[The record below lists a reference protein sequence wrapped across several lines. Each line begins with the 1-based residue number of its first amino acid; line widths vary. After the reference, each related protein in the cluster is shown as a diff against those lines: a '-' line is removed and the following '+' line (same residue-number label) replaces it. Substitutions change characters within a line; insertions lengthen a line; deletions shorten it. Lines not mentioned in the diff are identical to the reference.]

1 MLDAAAR
8 QARSVNET
16 AHRAWPLPSG
26 RWVMGQTWE
35 SLVFVHWRV
44 AADEL
49 RPYIPAGLEIE
60 EFDGSAWLGIVP
72 FRITGLR
79 ARGMVPLPGLS
90 AFNELN
96 VRTYVRAADGK
107 PGVWF
112 FSLEATS
119 RLAVRAAR
127 RQYRLPYF
135 DARIALDVAGSAGGR
150 ATGARPVDRAAR
162 GGAWDGGRIEV
173 ECSRLGEAGKVF
185 SGVFRATGEPT
196 VSPVDSLESFL
207 VERYCLYAEGGG
219 ALWRAEIHHAPW
231 VVGAGEAEIDLN
243 SIAPLPLSGA
253 PLCHVAGRQ
262 DVVIWPLRSLS

>member
-1 MLDAAAR
+1 MLGAAAR
-8 QARSVNET
+8 QARSVEDT
-16 AHRAWPLPSG
+16 THRAWPLPSG

-44 AADEL
+44 AVEEL
-49 RPYIPAGLEIE
+49 RPLIPADLEIE
-60 EFDGSAWLGIVP
+60 EFDGSGWLGIVP
-72 FRITGLR
+72 FRITSLR
-79 ARGMVPLPGLS
+79 ARGMAPLPGLS

-119 RLAVRAAR
+119 RLAVLVAR

-135 DARIALDVAGSAGGR
+135 DARIALNDDG
-150 ATGARPVDRAAR
+150 DRI
-162 GGAWDGGRIEV
+162 DV
-173 ECSRLGEAGKVF
+173 ECSRLGKPGKVF
-185 SGVFRATGEPT
+185 AGVFRATGDQA
-196 VSPVDSLESFL
+196 VSPVDSLEFFL
-207 VERYCLYAEGGG
+207 VERYCLYAEGDGK
-219 ALWRAEIHHAPW
+219 LWRAEIHHAPW
-231 VVGAGEAEIDLN
+231 SVGSGEAEIGLN

-262 DVVIWPLRSLS
+262 DVVVWPLRPLP

>member
-8 QARSVNET
+8 QARSVDET

-44 AADEL
+44 GADEL
-49 RPYIPAGLEIE
+49 RPLIPAGLEIE

-72 FRITGLR
+72 FRLTGLR

-135 DARIALDVAGSAGGR
+135 DARIALDDAGGR
-150 ATGARPVDRAAR
+150 
-162 GGAWDGGRIEV
+162 IIV
-173 ECSRLGEAGKVF
+173 ECSRVEEAGKAF
-185 SGVFRATGEPT
+185 SGVFRATGEPA
-196 VSPVDSLESFL
+196 VSPVDSLEFFL

-219 ALWRAEIHHAPW
+219 SLWRAEIHHAPW
-231 VVGAGEAEIDLN
+231 MVAAGEAEVDLN
-243 SIAPLPLSGA
+243 TIAPLPLHGV
-253 PLCHVAGRQ
+253 PLCHVAARQ
-262 DVVIWPLRSLS
+262 DVVIWPLEPVPTLGG

>member
-1 MLDAAAR
+1 
-8 QARSVNET
+8 
-16 AHRAWPLPSG
+16 
-26 RWVMGQTWE
+26 MG
-35 SLVFVHWRV
+35 
-44 AADEL
+44 A
-49 RPYIPAGLEIE
+49 
-60 EFDGSAWLGIVP
+60 AWLGIVP

-119 RLAVRAAR
+119 RLAVLAAR
-127 RQYRLPYF
+127 RTYRLPYF
-135 DARIALDVAGSAGGR
+135 DARIALED
-150 ATGARPVDRAAR
+150 
-162 GGAWDGGRIEV
+162 DGGRIDV
-173 ECSRLGEAGKVF
+173 ECCAPRGGGKVF
-185 SGVFRATGEPT
+185 SGAFRATGEPA
-196 VSPVDSLESFL
+196 VSPVDSLEFFL

-219 ALWRAEIHHAPW
+219 KLWRAEIHHPPW

-243 SIAPLPLSGA
+243 SIAPVPLSGA

-262 DVVIWPLRSLS
+262 DVVVWPLRPLT

>member
-1 MLDAAAR
+1 
-8 QARSVNET
+8 
-16 AHRAWPLPSG
+16 
-26 RWVMGQTWE
+26 MGQTWE

-49 RPYIPAGLEIE
+49 RPYIPAGLDIE

-90 AFNELN
+90 EFNELN
-96 VRTYVRAADGK
+96 VRTYVRAGDGK

-119 RLAVRAAR
+119 RLAVWAAR

-135 DARIALDVAGSAGGR
+135 DARIALDDDGDRIDVA
-150 ATGARPVDRAAR
+150 
-162 GGAWDGGRIEV
+162 
-173 ECSRLGEAGKVF
+173 CSRLGEADKAF
-185 SGVFRATGEPT
+185 SGVFRPTGEPV
-196 VSPVDSLESFL
+196 VSPVDSLEFFL
-207 VERYCLYAEGGG
+207 VERYCLYAAGGG

-231 VVGAGEAEIDLN
+231 VVGPGDAEIELN
-243 SIAPLPLSGA
+243 SIAPLPLSGT
-253 PLCHVAGRQ
+253 PLCHIAERQ
-262 DVVIWPLRSLS
+262 DVVIWPLERVAASA

>member
-1 MLDAAAR
+1 MLGAVAR
-8 QARSVNET
+8 QARSVDET
-16 AHRAWPLPSG
+16 THRAWPLPSR

-35 SLVFVHWRV
+35 SLVFAHWRV
-44 AADEL
+44 AVDEL
-49 RPYIPAGLEIE
+49 RPYIPADLEIE

-135 DARIALDVAGSAGGR
+135 DAQIALQDDGRRIDVA
-150 ATGARPVDRAAR
+150 
-162 GGAWDGGRIEV
+162 
-173 ECSRLGEAGKVF
+173 CSRRGEAGKDF
-185 SGVFRATGEPT
+185 SGAFRAAAEPA
-196 VSPVDSLESFL
+196 VSPVDSLEFFL
-207 VERYCLYAEGGG
+207 VERYCLYTEGGG

-231 VVGAGEAEIDLN
+231 VVGAGEAEIGLN
-243 SIAPLPLSGA
+243 SIAPLSLSGA
-253 PLCHVAGRQ
+253 ALCHIAERQ
-262 DVVIWPLRSLS
+262 DVVVWPLERVLASA

>member
-1 MLDAAAR
+1 
-8 QARSVNET
+8 
-16 AHRAWPLPSG
+16 
-26 RWVMGQTWE
+26 MGQTWE

-44 AADEL
+44 SVDEL

-127 RQYRLPYF
+127 RTYRLPYF
-135 DARIALDVAGSAGGR
+135 DARIALD
-150 ATGARPVDRAAR
+150 
-162 GGAWDGGRIEV
+162 
-173 ECSRLGEAGKVF
+173 
-185 SGVFRATGEPT
+185 
-196 VSPVDSLESFL
+196 
-207 VERYCLYAEGGG
+207 
-219 ALWRAEIHHAPW
+219 
-231 VVGAGEAEIDLN
+231 
-243 SIAPLPLSGA
+243 
-253 PLCHVAGRQ
+253 
-262 DVVIWPLRSLS
+262 

>member
-1 MLDAAAR
+1 
-8 QARSVNET
+8 
-16 AHRAWPLPSG
+16 
-26 RWVMGQTWE
+26 MGQTWE

-49 RPYIPAGLEIE
+49 RPHIPAGLEIE
-60 EFDGSAWLGIVP
+60 EFDGAAWLGIVP

-119 RLAVRAAR
+119 RPAVDAAR
-127 RQYRLPYF
+127 RWYRLPYF
-135 DARIALDVAGSAGGR
+135 DARMELDDNGS
-150 ATGARPVDRAAR
+150 
-162 GGAWDGGRIEV
+162 RIDV
-173 ECSRLGEAGKVF
+173 RCSRLGEAGKGF
-185 SGVFRATGEPT
+185 SGAFRATGT
-196 VSPVDSLESFL
+196 SAVSPVDSLEFFL
-207 VERYCLYAEGGG
+207 VERYCLYAEGDG

-231 VVGAGEAEIDLN
+231 VVGPGEAEVGLN
-243 SIAPLPLSGA
+243 SIAPVPLSGA
-253 PLCHVAGRQ
+253 PLCHVAERQ
-262 DVVIWPLRSLS
+262 DVVVWPLERVAACP

>member
-1 MLDAAAR
+1 MLEAAAR
-8 QARSVNET
+8 QARSVDVT
-16 AHRAWPLPSG
+16 AHRPWPLPAG

-35 SLVFVHWRV
+35 SLAFVHWRV
-44 AADEL
+44 TADEL

-79 ARGMVPLPGLS
+79 ARGMVPLPGVS
-90 AFNELN
+90 EFNELN

-127 RQYRLPYF
+127 QLYRLPYF
-135 DARIALDVAGSAGGR
+135 DARIALADDGSGL
-150 ATGARPVDRAAR
+150 D
-162 GGAWDGGRIEV
+162 V

-185 SGVFRATGEPT
+185 SGVFRATGAPA
-196 VSPVDSLESFL
+196 VSPVDSLEFFL
-207 VERYCLYAEGGG
+207 VERYCLYTEGDG

-231 VVGAGEAEIDLN
+231 VVGAGEAEIGLN
-243 SIAPLPLSGA
+243 SIAPVPLSGA
-253 PLCHVAGRQ
+253 PLCHIAVRQ
-262 DVVIWPLRSLS
+262 DVVIWPLERLT

>member
-8 QARSVNET
+8 QARSVDVT

-44 AADEL
+44 GVDEL
-49 RPYIPAGLEIE
+49 RPHIPAALEIE

-79 ARGMVPLPGLS
+79 VRGMMPLPGLS
-90 AFNELN
+90 EFNELN

-119 RLAVRAAR
+119 RLAVFAAR

-135 DARIALDVAGSAGGR
+135 DARIALDDDGSRIDVA
-150 ATGARPVDRAAR
+150 
-162 GGAWDGGRIEV
+162 
-173 ECSRLGEAGKVF
+173 CSRLGEAGKAF
-185 SGVFRATGEPT
+185 AGVFRATAEPAA
-196 VSPVDSLESFL
+196 SPVDSLPFFL
-207 VERYCLYAEGGG
+207 VERYCLYADGDG

-231 VVGAGEAEIDLN
+231 VVGAGEAKIDLN

-253 PLCHVAGRQ
+253 QLCHIAERQ
-262 DVVIWPLRSLS
+262 DVLVWPLERVVAAA

>member
-1 MLDAAAR
+1 
-8 QARSVNET
+8 
-16 AHRAWPLPSG
+16 
-26 RWVMGQTWE
+26 MGQTWE

-44 AADEL
+44 TVDEL
-49 RPYIPAGLEIE
+49 RPHIPVGLEIE

-90 AFNELN
+90 EFNEMN

-127 RQYRLPYF
+127 RLYRLPYF
-135 DARIALDVAGSAGGR
+135 DARIALADHG
-150 ATGARPVDRAAR
+150 DRI
-162 GGAWDGGRIEV
+162 DV
-173 ECSRLGEAGKVF
+173 ECSRLGKEGKGF
-185 SGVFRATGEPT
+185 SGVFRATGEAA
-196 VSPVDSLESFL
+196 VSPVDSLEFFL

-219 ALWRAEIHHAPW
+219 KLWRAEIHHAPW

-243 SIAPLPLSGA
+243 AIAPVPLSGA

-262 DVVIWPLRSLS
+262 DVVVWPLERLT

>member
-8 QARSVNET
+8 QARSVKET
-16 AHRAWPLPSG
+16 AHRPYPLPSG

-35 SLVFVHWRV
+35 SLVFCHWRV
-44 AADEL
+44 AVDEL
-49 RPYIPAGLEIE
+49 RPLIPAGLEVE

-79 ARGMVPLPGLS
+79 ARGMVPVRGLS

-127 RQYRLPYF
+127 WQYRLPYF
-135 DARIALDVAGSAGGR
+135 DARIALDD
-150 ATGARPVDRAAR
+150 DR
-162 GGAWDGGRIEV
+162 GGRIEV
-173 ECSRLGEAGKVF
+173 DCSRFGKEEKVF
-185 SGVFRATGEPT
+185 SGAFRATGEPA
-196 VSPVDSLESFL
+196 VSPVGSLEYFL
-207 VERYCLYAEGGG
+207 VERYCLYAEGAGK
-219 ALWRAEIHHAPW
+219 LWRAEIHHAPW
-231 VVGAGEAEIDLN
+231 VVGAGEAEIDRN
-243 SIAPLPLSGA
+243 SIAPIPLSGT

-262 DVVIWPLRSLS
+262 DVVVWPLRRLS

>member
-1 MLDAAAR
+1 MFGAAAR
-8 QARSVNET
+8 QARSVDET

-35 SLVFVHWRV
+35 SLVFLHWPV
-44 AADEL
+44 AVDEL
-49 RPYIPAGLEIE
+49 RPLIPAGLEIE
-60 EFDGSAWLGIVP
+60 EFDGSAWVGIVP

-79 ARGMVPLPGLS
+79 ARGMVPFPGLS

-135 DARIALDVAGSAGGR
+135 DARMTLNDDGR
-150 ATGARPVDRAAR
+150 
-162 GGAWDGGRIEV
+162 RIDV
-173 ECSRLGEAGKVF
+173 ECSRIGEAGKAF
-185 SGVFRATGEPT
+185 SGTFRPTGEPA
-196 VSPVDSLESFL
+196 VSPGDSLEFFL

-231 VVGAGEAEIDLN
+231 VLSAGEAEIDLN
-243 SIAPLPLSGA
+243 SIAPVPLSGP

-262 DVVIWPLRSLS
+262 DVVVWPLRRL

>member
-1 MLDAAAR
+1 
-8 QARSVNET
+8 
-16 AHRAWPLPSG
+16 
-26 RWVMGQTWE
+26 MGQTWE

-44 AADEL
+44 AVSEL

-79 ARGMVPLPGLS
+79 ARGMVPVPGLS
-90 AFNELN
+90 EFNEMN

-127 RQYRLPYF
+127 RLYRLPYF
-135 DARIALDVAGSAGGR
+135 DARITLDDSG
-150 ATGARPVDRAAR
+150 DRIDA
-162 GGAWDGGRIEV
+162 
-173 ECSRLGEAGKVF
+173 ECSRLGEEGKAF
-185 SGVFRATGEPT
+185 SGEFRATGEP
-196 VSPVDSLESFL
+196 SESRVDSLEFFL
-207 VERYCLYAEGGG
+207 VERYCLYAQGGG
-219 ALWRAEIHHAPW
+219 TLWRAEIHHAPW

-243 SIAPLPLSGA
+243 SIAPLPLSGT
-253 PLCHVAGRQ
+253 PLCHIAERQ
-262 DVVIWPLRSLS
+262 DVVVWPLRPLS

>member
-8 QARSVNET
+8 QARSVDET

-44 AADEL
+44 TVDEL
-49 RPYIPAGLEIE
+49 RPHIPAGLEID

-90 AFNELN
+90 EFNELN

-127 RQYRLPYF
+127 RLYRLPYF
-135 DARIALDVAGSAGGR
+135 DARIALD
-150 ATGARPVDRAAR
+150 D
-162 GGAWDGGRIEV
+162 DGGRIDV
-173 ECSRLGEAGKVF
+173 ECSRPGKEGKVF
-185 SGVFRATGEPT
+185 SGVLRATGDRS
-196 VSPVDSLESFL
+196 VSPVDSLEYFL

-219 ALWRAEIHHAPW
+219 KLWRAEIHHAPW
-231 VVGAGEAEIDLN
+231 VVGAGEAEVHLN
-243 SIAPLPLSGA
+243 SIAPVALSGD
-253 PLCHVAGRQ
+253 PLCHIAEPQ
-262 DVVIWPLRSLS
+262 DVVVWPLERLS